1 MVRALIEKGADIKK
15 VVDGGFTPLLMAA
28 EKGHDA
34 VVRALIEADVD
45 INKAT
50 DIGMPPLYM
59 AAEFGREAV
68 VLALIKAGADV
79 NKAMDNGATPL
90 STSMTK
96 KKTKNNKKKSKNVN
110 VAREGHAA
118 IVQIL
123 KKAGAVRRRKPRQL
137 EGTRRLKKNA
147 RRGDEWFTIGVT
159 KRQRVQRTQQTR
171 CRKDCNSIKDI
182 PRQRAHPR
190 HFSLRSLSRA
200 CSGSDRWLGEKRLRL
215 KG

>member
-34 VVRALIEADVD
+34 VMHALIEADVD

-90 STSMTK
+90 STSVTK

-123 KKAGAVRRRKPRQL
+123 KKAGAVIRRKPRQL
-137 EGTRRLKKNA
+137 EGTRRLKRNA
-147 RRGDEWFTIGVT
+147 
-159 KRQRVQRTQQTR
+159 
-171 CRKDCNSIKDI
+171 
-182 PRQRAHPR
+182 
-190 HFSLRSLSRA
+190 
-200 CSGSDRWLGEKRLRL
+200 
-215 KG
+215 

>member
-1 MVRALIEKGADIKK
+1 MAGSRRCSWLLNTASMKFEGEPAAACVAPTDDGMTPLYMAAQWGHEAVALIEKGADIKK

-79 NKAMDNGATPL
+79 NKATDNGATPL
-90 STSMTK
+90 STSMSQE
-96 KKTKNNKKKSKNVN
+96 NK
-110 VAREGHAA
+110 E
-118 IVQIL
+118 
-123 KKAGAVRRRKPRQL
+123 
-137 EGTRRLKKNA
+137 
-147 RRGDEWFTIGVT
+147 
-159 KRQRVQRTQQTR
+159 QQEEIQK
-171 CRKDCNSIKDI
+171 C
-182 PRQRAHPR
+182 
-190 HFSLRSLSRA
+190 
-200 CSGSDRWLGEKRLRL
+200 
-215 KG
+215 

>member
-90 STSMTK
+90 STSVTK
-96 KKTKNNKKKSKNVN
+96 KKQRTT
-110 VAREGHAA
+110 
-118 IVQIL
+118 
-123 KKAGAVRRRKPRQL
+123 RRNPKMLTSL
-137 EGTRRLKKNA
+137 ERDTRRLFRFSRKPA
-147 RRGDEWFTIGVT
+147 RCDDGNPGNSRGRDV
-159 KRQRVQRTQQTR
+159 
-171 CRKDCNSIKDI
+171 
-182 PRQRAHPR
+182 
-190 HFSLRSLSRA
+190 
-200 CSGSDRWLGEKRLRL
+200 
-215 KG
+215 